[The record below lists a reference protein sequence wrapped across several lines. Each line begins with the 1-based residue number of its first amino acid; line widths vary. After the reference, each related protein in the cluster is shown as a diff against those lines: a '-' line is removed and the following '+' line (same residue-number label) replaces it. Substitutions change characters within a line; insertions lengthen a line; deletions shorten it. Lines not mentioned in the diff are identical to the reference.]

1 MRSQHEEKQQK
12 EKDVLGE
19 KVHVRNG
26 GLPARRE
33 VSSSRPSATQQK
45 FGGLRGMKWS
55 MEDTVMKCRKW
66 EGAMW
71 SSKGVRRWREE
82 QPERLKV
89 LEWAHGA
96 SHVRRDCGVVGQSQ
110 GSVPLGHDTV
120 HQKRRQ
126 VPASLPTSP
135 RSSLAALPALC
146 AGMGHCCAA
155 HLPLPNTSAVRHWL
169 LTTANNF
176 QLLFKCKLGTCSLA
190 LR

>member
-19 KVHVRNG
+19 KVHMRNL

-45 FGGLRGMKWS
+45 FGGLGGMKWS

-89 LEWAHGA
+89 IDRVSPWGISCEEGLWGGWAEPGERA
-96 SHVRRDCGVVGQSQ
+96 SGTRHSASEEEAGPCFPPHLSEEQPGCSASPVCRDGPLLCGPS
-110 GSVPLGHDTV
+110 
-120 HQKRRQ
+120 
-126 VPASLPTSP
+126 TSP
-135 RSSLAALPALC
+135 QHVGCAPLAPHY
-146 AGMGHCCAA
+146 GQQFSAA
-155 HLPLPNTSAVRHWL
+155 
-169 LTTANNF
+169 F
-176 QLLFKCKLGTCSLA
+176 QMQTWDL
-190 LR
+190 